1 MFGVDR
7 MDCQLEQQYCQEIP
21 SMLALDFSVAN
32 MKLVANYVIWKLKFE
47 QVFKK
52 IEQVLFCC
60 PACI

>member
-1 MFGVDR
+1 MEWTANSN
-7 MDCQLEQQYCQEIP
+7 MQYCQEIR

-52 IEQVLFCC
+52 IEQVLFCWH
-60 PACI
+60 AICI